1 MSEHVYPIL
10 LAAAATLGPISHL
23 PSLRRVIFG
32 RTSDGMTG
40 TLCGLGLVSYGG
52 WLGLSTSVQ
61 PLMYAVVMASAGL
74 QIVTAL
80 YVRHWRGERWGV
92 LVAYLGL
99 AGATGAAAVTY
110 PGLAVVGVLL
120 IDGSWYYKAVVDV
133 VRSEAAKAVST
144 WGWVCSFSANTAWVL
159 EAARVDDWRLF
170 AQCAVLA
177 TASAV
182 AGGAT
187 WVTHRRG
194 GQTVASMCETGDGT
208 ATNEAAR
215 GVCT

>member
-1 MSEHVYPIL
+1 VPEHVYPVL
-10 LAAAATLGPISHL
+10 LAAAAALGPISHL

-40 TLCGLGLVSYGG
+40 TLCGLGLMSYGG

-61 PLMYAVVMASAGL
+61 PIMYAVVMASAGL

-80 YVRHWRGERWGV
+80 YVRHWRGERWGMFF
-92 LVAYLGL
+92 AYLAL
-99 AGATGAAAVTY
+99 AGATGATAVTY
-110 PGLAVVGVLL
+110 PAIAVAGVLL

-144 WGWVCSFSANTAWVL
+144 WGWVCSFSANMAWVL
-159 EAARVDDWRLF
+159 EAARVGDWRLF
-170 AQCAVLA
+170 TQCAVLA
-177 TASAV
+177 TASTV

-187 WVTHRRG
+187 WIMHRREG
-194 GQTVASMCETGDGT
+194 RNVANMCETGNDT
-208 ATNEAAR
+208 VTNEANR
-215 GVCT
+215 GVYT